1 MMGRAELF
9 RKIVLG
15 GVFPLLVV
23 SGAYAVSAQELTA
36 TGVQLAPVVLSDVVA
51 AVVEKQIVMDGDV
64 AQATYVVAQL
74 SGNPPLMRD
83 RQGVFQ
89 PWDMDPAHLADNG
102 FPQTDGGVNFKIFN
116 QDLSDRNFPI
126 RVSVYYRA
134 NGELKFGYFDVLR
147 TN

>member
-1 MMGRAELF
+1 MMGRLELF
-9 RKIVLG
+9 RKILLG

-116 QDLSDRNFPI
+116 QDLSDRNFPV

>member
-1 MMGRAELF
+1 MF

>member
-1 MMGRAELF
+1 MGRLELF
-9 RKIVLG
+9 RKILLG

>member
-1 MMGRAELF
+1 MMGRLELF
-9 RKIVLG
+9 RKILLG

>member
-1 MMGRAELF
+1 MMGGAELF